1 MRRRILT
8 GEEAYEIE
16 IRHLKE
22 AAARFGGLQERDRE
36 RRRAAA
42 RSARERAGAGE
53 GHVSNYN

>member
-1 MRRRILT
+1 MRTRILT

-36 RRRAAA
+36 RRQAAA
-42 RSARERAGAGE
+42 RSARERAE